1 MDYKASW
8 IEMLTRGHW
17 VINAQAEGLSHEDSL
32 LQLPFRGN
40 CFNWILGHLV
50 VYRGEMLKLFNQA
63 PKFSDEQKAIYERGS
78 EAITDGGQAIDFHTL
93 LALFN
98 ATQDQLVELINNAE
112 ESFWDEERE
121 SSAGKPYKIGARL
134 AFFLWHESYHSG
146 QTEFLR
152 QLAGKDDQ
160 II

>member
-8 IEMLTRGHW
+8 IDMLTRNHW
-17 VINAQAEGLSHEDSL
+17 VINAQSKGLSHEDSL

-40 CFNWILGHLV
+40 CFNWVLGHVL
-50 VYRGEMLKLFNQA
+50 VYRGIMFKLFDQD
-63 PKFSDEQKAIYERGS
+63 PILSDTQKAIYERGS
-78 EAITDGGQAIDFHTL
+78 EALTNGEQAIDFHEL

-98 ATQDQLVELINNAE
+98 RSQAQLLELINNAD
-112 ESFWDEERE
+112 ESLWDEEKLSE
-121 SSAGKPYKIGARL
+121 SGKSHKVGARL
-134 AFFLWHESYHSG
+134 AFFIWHETYHTG
-146 QTEFLR
+146 QTEYLR